1 MSMRLSTSADQTVT
15 VPDATTVNFW
25 ERLWRMNGFNV
36 VLFFVAAYLVYGSQP
51 KIGASTDELVAF
63 YDGDRMRILIAAVIF
78 GLAVLNLMWFASA
91 IRTTLVEAGQGGW
104 ATSATAS
111 SAAIGGVLLV
121 LMAIGAALTYSI
133 GGSGDDTFASGMND
147 LVWTGFVLS
156 SFPRAMLVMSG
167 SFGLWRAGI
176 ISNGLFAAGV
186 ACVVLGVLG
195 GTTWATEGFWAPDGA
210 YSQFVWPIV
219 FLAWIVVATLILA
232 RQRPSTREGW

>member
-1 MSMRLSTSADQTVT
+1 MSSSTTTGRTVS
-15 VPDATTVNFW
+15 VPEATTVNMW

-51 KIGASTDELVAF
+51 KLGASAGELVSF
-63 YDGDRMRILIAAVIF
+63 YDGDRTRILIAAVIF
-78 GLAVLNLMWFASA
+78 GFAVLNLMWFASA

-121 LMAIGAALTYSI
+121 VMAVSAALTYSI
-133 GGSGDDTFASGMND
+133 RGAEGAVFASGLND

-167 SFGLWRAGI
+167 SFGMWRAGI

-186 ACVVLGVLG
+186 LCVVLGVLG
-195 GTTWATEGFWAPDGA
+195 GTTWASDGFWAPDGA
-210 YSQFVWPIV
+210 YSQFIWPIV
-219 FLAWIVVATLILA
+219 FLVWILA
-232 RQRPSTREGW
+232 VTGILSRQAASTREGW